1 MLIHN
6 YKNEWHDN
14 FKVLA
19 SELRLKLG
27 LHDLR
32 IEHVGSTA
40 VPGMAAKS
48 IIDMDIVF
56 DKAEQFETIKRGLE
70 SLGYFHNGNQGI
82 NDREVFKREQ
92 SHRSNSILDAVPH
105 HLYVCPVTS
114 KELERHLLF
123 RDYLRSHES
132 VKISY
137 SKLKTELAHEAQQ
150 DKKKYA
156 ILKEEKATVFI
167 ESIIQKAKP
176 KINEVIMIRE
186 AKIDDIQQIQIVR
199 NAVKE
204 NTLSD
209 PALVTDADCETYLMH
224 RGKGWVSEQEGKV
237 IGFSIVDLE
246 EHNVWALFLMPEY
259 EGRGIGTQLQKVML
273 DWYFSKTD
281 ITIWLGTEPGT
292 RAEQFYRRSG
302 WQETGKHGKNEI
314 KFEMTKAQW
323 LRFQSL

>member
-1 MLIHN
+1 MLIQE
-6 YKNEWHDN
+6 YREEWSEY
-14 FKVLA
+14 FQCLA
-19 SELRLKLG
+19 SEIKNRLKLPA
-27 LHDLR
+27 LR

-40 VPGMAAKS
+40 IHGMPAKP
-48 IIDMDIVF
+48 IIDIDIVF
-56 DKAEQFETIKRGLE
+56 DSVEQFNCIKSGLE
-70 SLGYFHNGNQGI
+70 SMGYYHNGDQGI
-82 NDREVFKREQ
+82 KDREVFKRKLF
-92 SHRSNSILDAVPH
+92 SVADNILDTIPH
-105 HLYVCPVTS
+105 HLYVCHVES
-114 KELERHLLF
+114 RELERHLLF

-132 VKISY
+132 VKVSY
-137 SKLKTELAHEAQQ
+137 SKLKTELAQEAGQ

-167 ESIIQKAKP
+167 ESIIQKAKS
-176 KINEVIMIRE
+176 KIKEVIMIRE
-186 AKIDDIQQIQIVR
+186 ATTDDIQQIQIVR

-209 PALVTDADCETYLMH
+209 PALVTDTDCETYLMH

-246 EHNVWALFLMPEY
+246 EHNVWALFLMPDY
-259 EGRGIGTQLQKVML
+259 EGRGIGTQLQKIML

-281 ITIWLGTEPGT
+281 TTIWLGTEPGT

-323 LRFQSL
+323 LRLQSA